1 LNNYKQTY
9 SPDDAT
15 LIKRCLQG
23 NSNAWQTLVDR
34 YGGLVHSVPVR
45 HGLQPDEVDDVG
57 QDTFLALAQ
66 NLHTID
72 KPESLGAWLVTT
84 ARRLSWRAIQ
94 KRRREAPVPE
104 ADLSD
109 AFPKHIVDS
118 VSGKMPSITELMD
131 GWSNQEAKR
140 SANSWASPKAASAR
154 PATAVSKIYVRL
166 WKDWGGK
173 GSKVAKSQGCKVKRK
188 ARMLS
193 YFAPLQPCHS

>member
-131 GWSNQEAKR
+131 GWSNQEALAEALQKLGDR
-140 SANSWASPKAASAR
+140 CRTLLTLLFLDQSEPSYEE
-154 PATAVSKIYVRL
+154 VSQQLGIS
-166 WKDWGGK
+166 K
-173 GSKVAKSQGCKVKRK
+173 GSIGPTRNRCLKDLRSIMEGLGWER
-188 ARMLS
+188 
-193 YFAPLQPCHS
+193 